1 MKYLRVPQSLINRL
15 KQAPIPINSDLEYR
29 RAARSAFDSDY
40 RVDDLPSLVNAVAEY
55 CQITTW
61 QAEVA
66 VLNYYGRTH
75 DGPRI
80 SSDARDVPEPTT
92 CRESIHRL
100 IKEWLRDF
108 AWDANSKSPSH
119 LANQMAMS
127 YFGTPRAAEEAND
140 YEDLWL
146 DTHRRLYD
154 RALIKILKNA
164 RKWSAVRKFLVTN
177 KDRHGQTI
185 YDEEWHPAVLASL
198 ALYEKRARKRKAK
211 EV

>member
-1 MKYLRVPQSLINRL
+1 MFKFLRVPPSFIDRL
-15 KQAPIPINSDLEYR
+15 DKAPIPIN
-29 RAARSAFDSDY
+29 DY
-40 RVDDLPSLVNAVAEY
+40 RVVQRVDDMPSLVRMIANY
-55 CQITTW
+55 HQITTW

-75 DGPRI
+75 DGPQI
-80 SSDARDVPEPTT
+80 FENHTTVDEPTN
-92 CRESIHRL
+92 CRQAVHR
-100 IKEWLRDF
+100 IFKSWLSEF

-127 YFGTPRAAEEAND
+127 HFGTPGGTEEAND

-154 RALIKILKNA
+154 RAMIKILKNA
-164 RKWSAVRKFLVTN
+164 KKWSVVRKILVAN

-198 ALYEKRARKRKAK
+198 ALYEKRPARKRKAK
-211 EV
+211 AT

>member
-1 MKYLRVPQSLINRL
+1 MFKFLRVPPSFIDRMNA
-15 KQAPIPINSDLEYR
+15 APIPINNR
-29 RAARSAFDSDY
+29 RVVQ
-40 RVDDLPSLVNAVAEY
+40 RVDDMPSLVRMISEY

-66 VLNYYGRTH
+66 VLNSYGRTH
-75 DGPRI
+75 NYGPQI
-80 SSDARDVPEPTT
+80 FENHTTVDEPTN
-92 CRESIHRL
+92 CRHAVHR
-100 IKEWLRDF
+100 IFKSWLSEF

-127 YFGTPRAAEEAND
+127 HFGTPGGTEEAND

-198 ALYEKRARKRKAK
+198 ALYEKRPARKRKAK

>member
-1 MKYLRVPQSLINRL
+1 MFKFLRVPPSFIDRL
-15 KQAPIPINSDLEYR
+15 DKAPIPINDYR
-29 RAARSAFDSDY
+29 AQARPS
-40 RVDDLPSLVNAVAEY
+40 RVDDMPSLVRMIANY
-55 CQITTW
+55 HQITTW

-66 VLNYYGRTH
+66 VLNYYGRAH
-75 DGPRI
+75 DGPQI
-80 SSDARDVPEPTT
+80 FENHTIVYEPTN
-92 CRESIHRL
+92 CRQAVHR
-100 IKEWLRDF
+100 IFKSWLSEF

-127 YFGTPRAAEEAND
+127 RFGTPGGTEEAND

-154 RALIKILKNA
+154 RAMIKILKNA
-164 RKWSAVRKFLVTN
+164 KKWSVVRKILVAN

-198 ALYEKRARKRKAK
+198 ALYEKRPARKRKAK